1 MNNNTNSNQFPFLSI
16 LQLIFITLK
25 LIGYIDWSWW
35 WVLSP
40 TWGLVLL
47 IIVLTFF
54 VYIVFKK

>member
-16 LQLIFITLK
+16 LQLIFIVLK
-25 LIGYIDWSWW
+25 LTGYIDWSWW